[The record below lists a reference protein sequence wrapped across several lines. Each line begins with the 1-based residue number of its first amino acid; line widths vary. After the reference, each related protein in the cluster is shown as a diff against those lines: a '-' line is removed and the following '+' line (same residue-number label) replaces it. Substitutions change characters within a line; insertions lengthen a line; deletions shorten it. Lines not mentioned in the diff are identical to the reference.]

1 MEQAKFIYSPLRKV
15 LEKQTKKQI
24 DASKSS
30 NLCNKI
36 GEWKQ
41 TESIFPRNQ
50 LNDLIIDN
58 LKDIK
63 ELQIISN

>member
-1 MEQAKFIYSPLRKV
+1 M
-15 LEKQTKKQI
+15 EKQTKKQI

-58 LKDIK
+58 LKEIK